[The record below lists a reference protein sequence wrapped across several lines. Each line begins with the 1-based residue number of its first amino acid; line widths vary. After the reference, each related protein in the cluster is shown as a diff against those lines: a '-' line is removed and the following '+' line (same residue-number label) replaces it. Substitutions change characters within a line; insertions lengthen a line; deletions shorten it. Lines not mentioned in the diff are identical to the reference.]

1 MLAIVVPLLIAAAVL
16 TGAPKPETTATPIPE
31 TAATPTAQNGGEVE
45 TTAAQP
51 AAPATPV
58 APAGAEVETTV
69 AQPAPSATPVAQAGA
84 EVETKAAQPVP
95 SAMPV
100 LAQVQQRPIPA
111 NKTDI
116 CSTISAADLEKVQM
130 PSLRR
135 ESPMEGFKNLL
146 LQPCTLDPNE
156 ISVSLSYE
164 NMTTVQGSHGRD
176 RVFLPN
182 ALIEIGSINP
192 SLTFDLFAPTYSPGH
207 TRDILLPDGDRTTL
221 TSAGGNSDLAVG
233 GTFRFDSRTSPFAWG
248 VTGLAVV
255 PTSERGFGTEALG
268 GIVSVDFVFQYGLI
282 DIDGSLAERFAAEGI
297 SPLSPYALVG
307 GKGASDCDTGL
318 RLTLPARPIR
328 DDLTSDDRDKGYAT
342 FNPSLAIGT
351 WVPLTRTEPTFIYVS
366 GTYFSQTSADTESSR
381 AAYHI
386 GIVQPLS
393 PRLNIGIDWGF
404 SPSTETLRETQR
416 ALSTDITFK
425 F

>member
-1 MLAIVVPLLIAAAVL
+1 MFAIVFPLLIAAAVL
-16 TGAPKPETTATPIPE
+16 TGAPEPETTATPI
-31 TAATPTAQNGGEVE
+31 AQTGAEVE

-51 AAPATPV
+51 TTSATPD
-58 APAGAEVETTV
+58 AQTAAEAATTA
-69 AQPAPSATPVAQAGA
+69 AQPAPSATPVI
-84 EVETKAAQPVP
+84 
-95 SAMPV
+95 
-100 LAQVQQRPIPA
+100 AQVQQRPITA

-116 CSTISAADLEKVQM
+116 CSAVSGEELKKLPGYGGSTMDGIKT
-130 PSLRR
+130 
-135 ESPMEGFKNLL
+135 FL
-146 LQPCTLDPNE
+146 LQPCTLEPNE
-156 ISVSLSYE
+156 VRVALGYE
-164 NMTTVQGSHGRD
+164 NMTTVTDSRGRD

-192 SLTFDLFAPTYSPGH
+192 NLTFDLFAPTYSPGH
-207 TRDILLPDGDRTTL
+207 TRDILLADGDRTTF
-221 TSAGGNSDLAVG
+221 TSEGGNSDLAIG
-233 GTFRFDSRTSPFAWG
+233 GTFRFDNRTSPFAWG

-268 GIVSVDFVFQYGLI
+268 GIVGVDFAFRYGLV
-282 DIDGSLAERFAAEGI
+282 DIDGSVAERFAAGGI

-318 RLTLPARPIR
+318 RLTSPIRSIR
-328 DDLTSDDRDKGYAT
+328 DDLTSDDRHEGYST
-342 FNPSLAIGT
+342 FNPSLTVGT
-351 WVPLTRTEPTFIYVS
+351 WVPLTRTEPTFIYLS

-393 PRLNIGIDWGF
+393 PRLDIGVDWGF
-404 SPSTETLRETQR
+404 SPSTDTSRESQR
-416 ALSTDITFK
+416 ALSTNISYK